1 MFSRH
6 AQTPDTMYR
15 LRAVKQCADISYG
28 TTLQHVPS
36 LLHNLTLCAL
46 PMTLSSLLDVK
57 TGGAFNLVGTERER
71 RISRDSPNSSA
82 LARLSGLCDGITVKT
97 SQTRVKTQYQV
108 KR

>member
-36 LLHNLTLCAL
+36 LCAL

-57 TGGAFNLVGTERER
+57 TGGAFNLVGTER